1 MTKQPKPP
9 FVCRKCKAKITAEN
23 AVMQHGMPLG
33 SICRTCFW
41 AHVPEP
47 RTPWE
52 RAFNDAWCAPGA
64 EEARLREIAEIRAE
78 LARQYEEDLRKELGA
93 DVVDCPDL

>member
-52 RAFNDAWCAPGA
+52 QAFNDAWCAPGA
-64 EEARLREIAEIRAE
+64 EEARLREIAEMDAESDRRMEVDIRK
-78 LARQYEEDLRKELGA
+78 RYGD
-93 DVVDCPDL
+93 DVID